1 MSDQQVKLLREAA
14 ESMVAW
20 FDAEDKNLGS
30 FHDRMDLC
38 KHAEWTARKALGQD
52 VGEFEGVPRLI
63 LTIGMKEEG

>member
-1 MSDQQVKLLREAA
+1 MSDRTLLREAA

-30 FHDRMDLC
+30 FTDRVDLC

-52 VGEFEGVPRLI
+52 VGEFVGVPRLI
-63 LTIGMKEEG
+63 LTIGNKEEE

>member
-1 MSDQQVKLLREAA
+1 MDEQQVTLLREAA

-38 KHAEWTARKALGQD
+38 KHAEWTARKALGQN

-63 LTIGMKEEG
+63 LTMSRREGG